1 MFDVTTTLI
10 LMTFTGAIFYLL
22 GKADGLNVGRVKTNE
37 LVRDAVRMLENAL
50 EMMDKPEHVSEKDVK
65 WYLRRNIR
73 NLKDGEKLE

>member
-37 LVRDAVRMLENAL
+37 LVRDAARVLQNAL
-50 EMMDKPEHVSEKDVK
+50 EMLGKPGLVSTKDVE

-73 NLKDGEKLE
+73 RLQDGEKLE

>member
-37 LVRDAVRMLENAL
+37 LVRDAARTLQKTLDML
-50 EMMDKPEHVSEKDVK
+50 KDPDIRPMEING
-65 WYLRRNIR
+65 YLHLNIR
-73 NLKDGEKLE
+73 RLQDGEKLE

>member
-37 LVRDAVRMLENAL
+37 LVRDAARTLTTAHNMLAG
-50 EMMDKPEHVSEKDVK
+50 KDEVGSARQ
-65 WYLRRNIR
+65 YLRRNIQR
-73 NLKDGEKLE
+73 LQDGEKLE

>member
-37 LVRDAVRMLENAL
+37 LVRDAARVLQNAWDMLDRPV
-50 EMMDKPEHVSEKDVK
+50 MDASEARD
-65 WYLRRNIR
+65 YLRKNIHR
-73 NLKDGEKLE
+73 LQDGEKLE